1 MQNGEIEIRGG
12 KPTDATA
19 ISDLIIQA
27 MPEECCQFFYG
38 ESHTLEDFR
47 SLMTELVGRTDTQYS
62 HQNCLCAVDAEDNV
76 VGICVS
82 YDGGRLHE
90 LRRVFISLAKEA
102 FGIDHSG
109 IDDETEAGELYID
122 SLATNPDHRGKGIAT
137 QLIEATAVK
146 ASKMGIE
153 RVGLLVDKGNPNA
166 ERLYLRCGFKYQNDN
181 SWGGHA
187 MKHLVRLTDATTQ

>member
-1 MQNGEIEIRGG
+1 MRRRGG
-12 KPTDATA
+12 SSVPPKPHAQQD
-19 ISDLIIQA
+19 
-27 MPEECCQFFYG
+27 E
-38 ESHTLEDFR
+38 
-47 SLMTELVGRTDTQYS
+47 
-62 HQNCLCAVDAEDNV
+62 
-76 VGICVS
+76 
-82 YDGGRLHE
+82 
-90 LRRVFISLAKEA
+90 
-102 FGIDHSG
+102 IDHSG

-137 QLIEATAVK
+137 QLIEATSVK